1 MGEEK
6 NKLYFPEHLTPLYYS
21 SIYKDLNF
29 EQKYHYNRLYAI
41 SANEAIMFFE
51 NTLAYNIFGKLKRLK
66 LFTDVKEELF
76 LIEKQEAAHALLFR
90 QFNAKNFPEYYQ
102 NGNSYYFFYQPKFF
116 LMLWNFCS
124 SHANIFSL
132 FYWLVL
138 IQEERMLNHG
148 NEFKN
153 DIDLYNEE
161 YKDLHLIHMKDEQS
175 HAEMDMIIVN
185 RIWHNTSNLSK
196 SLNGLIFYQLYYQI
210 FLAPKRT
217 GLRIVDEWL
226 KQFPDLK
233 IHQAQIR
240 KDFIKMDKNK
250 KYLEMQLGENTI
262 PKMRS
267 LIKGKREFSVFN
279 RLCCNL

>member
-1 MGEEK
+1 MIFVEFEG
-6 NKLYFPEHLTPLYYS
+6 L
-21 SIYKDLNF
+21 SI
-29 EQKYHYNRLYAI
+29 
-41 SANEAIMFFE
+41 
-51 NTLAYNIFGKLKRLK
+51 
-66 LFTDVKEELF
+66 
-76 LIEKQEAAHALLFR
+76 
-90 QFNAKNFPEYYQ
+90 
-102 NGNSYYFFYQPKFF
+102 
-116 LMLWNFCS
+116 LWNFCS

-210 FLAPKRT
+210 FSYSSQHFFTFFQSKRT
-217 GLRIVDEWL
+217 
-226 KQFPDLK
+226 QN
-233 IHQAQIR
+233 A
-240 KDFIKMDKNK
+240 
-250 KYLEMQLGENTI
+250 
-262 PKMRS
+262 
-267 LIKGKREFSVFN
+267 
-279 RLCCNL
+279 